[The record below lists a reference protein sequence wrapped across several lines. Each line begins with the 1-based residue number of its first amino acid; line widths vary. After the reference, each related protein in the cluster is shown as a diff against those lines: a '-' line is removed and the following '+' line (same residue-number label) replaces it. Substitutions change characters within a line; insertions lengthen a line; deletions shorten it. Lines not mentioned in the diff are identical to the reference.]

1 MYIKENLKD
10 YLLELPNYLTVFI
23 FPIFF
28 MTISPML
35 LDMSKSTGINP
46 GDLSL
51 IITFFMI
58 GAILGQLTSV
68 FYNRRFRKIVVI
80 LTGYILIVP
89 FLIILSFIRNLF
101 LFYLCYFLIGYLAGV
116 IWIQATE
123 YILENKIKN
132 KDRLTTI
139 FLSFYPSGNIIAP
152 LISLL
157 LIKNNLNWRY
167 SYYIILVLVIIIIIL
182 YLILKLK
189 IADNITIEEKEKI
202 NLKEIF
208 FNKKINLIFILGCLL
223 LLFYAVSETVTATWS
238 PTFFRIE
245 KMFDIQMSSLAIS
258 IFWAAILSG
267 RIIISFLAGRFK
279 SNILILIIS
288 LLAFVSMI
296 SLILLKSKYEILIF
310 MALAGLGCSGI
321 ITLGISSTTTVYEK
335 GRGMLASIVFAVIN
349 LGSSVAPFIT
359 RFVSGYNM
367 TLSITIAPIFML
379 LTSAIITIKII
390 YESKIMKK

>member
-152 LISLL
+152 LISSS

-189 IADNITIEEKEKI
+189 KADNITIEEKEKI